1 MHLRGIH
8 VYMGMGLTR
17 GFEPEGKDG
26 AYPRRADNKEGNSQ
40 DMIIQRGYGLVPW
53 TLGQRLSWRNLDR
66 KTQNTK
72 DAHT

>member
-40 DMIIQRGYGLVPW
+40 SEVDP
-53 TLGQRLSWRNLDR
+53 
-66 KTQNTK
+66 
-72 DAHT
+72 